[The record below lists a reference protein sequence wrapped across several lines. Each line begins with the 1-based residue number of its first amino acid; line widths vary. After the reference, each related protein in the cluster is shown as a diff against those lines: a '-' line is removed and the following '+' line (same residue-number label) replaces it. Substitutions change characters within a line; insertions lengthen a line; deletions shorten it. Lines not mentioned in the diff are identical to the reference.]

1 MVCVDATF
9 AIMGIFLGWT
19 PARLVEKH
27 VKEKPII
34 THVKFRQL
42 MVQIGAVQQTSRN
55 EIVFDTF
62 VLEGVVDDFD
72 LLEVLECE
80 AYKLERA
87 FAAVEGYY

>member
-1 MVCVDATF
+1 
-9 AIMGIFLGWT
+9 
-19 PARLVEKH
+19 
-27 VKEKPII
+27 
-34 THVKFRQL
+34 
-42 MVQIGAVQQTSRN
+42 MVQKGAVQQTSRN

-87 FAAVEGYY
+87 FASVEGYY

>member
-1 MVCVDATF
+1 MCVDATF
-9 AIMGIFLGWT
+9 AIMRIFLGWT

-34 THVKFRQL
+34 THVKFSQL
-42 MVQIGAVQQTSRN
+42 MVQKGAVQQTSRN

-62 VLEGVVDDFD
+62 VLEGVVNDFD

-87 FAAVEGYY
+87 FAPVEGYN